1 MCVQSREGFSLVE
14 VLVVMVLLVVGLM
27 ALLVAETHLLSS
39 QTFNKEMAMALSLAR
54 GVMEDVR
61 EAPYDEITVE
71 NFPNSFQS
79 DFDGNELTPL
89 LGENAV
95 GTVQIDGPDGSDVK
109 TITVTVQWRGHGN
122 SARSVR
128 LVSEV
133 SDHL

>member
-1 MCVQSREGFSLVE
+1 MCAQSREGFTLIE

-27 ALLVAETHLLSS
+27 ALVVAETQLLSA
-39 QTFNKEMAMALSLAR
+39 QTFNKETAMAVSLAR
-54 GVMEDVR
+54 GVIEDVR
-61 EAPYDEITVE
+61 ETPYEDITSE
-71 NFPNSFQS
+71 NFPSSFQA

-95 GTVQIDGPDGSDVK
+95 GTLQIDGPDASDVK
-109 TITVTVQWRGHGN
+109 TITVVVQWRGHGN
-122 SARSVR
+122 STRSVT